1 MHDHGG
7 TVASIPIAL
16 FVVGGLWE
24 GATLDGPLGILS
36 TLMAVWMAI
45 ASSIAIYGAHRIDAL
60 RREALEARRLG
71 QYQLKEL
78 LGAGGMG
85 QVYLADHLLLR
96 RPCAIKLIRP
106 ERAGDSTNL
115 LRFEREVR
123 ATAGLTH
130 PNTVQIFDYGHTE
143 DGIFYY
149 VMEYLPGLTLEQLV
163 ERYGPLPPGRAV
175 HFLRQVCGALRE
187 AHASGLIHR
196 DIKPGNIIICKRGGR
211 YDVGKSLSTSAS
223 CCRKASKRTAKGL
236 RERAS
241 SPEHLCTCRLN
252 R

>member
-1 MHDHGG
+1 M
-7 TVASIPIAL
+7 
-16 FVVGGLWE
+16 
-24 GATLDGPLGILS
+24 
-36 TLMAVWMAI
+36 
-45 ASSIAIYGAHRIDAL
+45 
-60 RREALEARRLG
+60 
-71 QYQLKEL
+71 
-78 LGAGGMG
+78 
-85 QVYLADHLLLR
+85 
-96 RPCAIKLIRP
+96 
-106 ERAGDSTNL
+106 

-187 AHASGLIHR
+187 AHAIGLIHR

-211 YDVGKSLSTSAS
+211 NDVGKLVDFGLVLQQSLQENGQRFT
-223 CCRKASKRTAKGL
+223 
-236 RERAS
+236 REGVVTGTPAYM
-241 SPEHLCTCRLN
+241 SPEQVGAEALLDARSDIYGVGAVAYFF
-252 R
+252 